1 MRLIKLSANKSSFK
15 TIVFNRTGLSI
26 IAAEKQDIQEKGGN
40 KTFNSVGKT
49 LTLAIINFCL
59 GSKMNKAFKEYL
71 PDWEF
76 TLDFEIKDIPK
87 SVIRNTNN
95 QNEVIFNDKKI
106 KLKSFTDELGE
117 SIFSLNNEIPYLSFR
132 SLISRFTRL
141 SKSEYTGF
149 DKFGESEQPYP
160 KLLNNSYL
168 MGLDTDLVVE
178 KGRLKE
184 QLDQTKRSKDAIEKD
199 PIFQPL
205 SKDKKIQLR
214 IIELDDEI
222 KRLSGKLKIF
232 QIADDYDKIRK
243 ESDKLTYDIGALA
256 YQSKIIIQ
264 TIENIKKSL
273 DIQPDIKRNGVVKLY
288 EEVRL
293 NFAENIKK
301 RLEDVELFHSKIV
314 ADRTRNL
321 NTEKQKFEK
330 ELKRIEEEKSQLGKE
345 RDDLIVY
352 LNQHGA
358 LEEYT
363 AMHNRL
369 SNLQIEAHK
378 LKESQNMLESLAKRK
393 SETLIEL
400 NEQNIKGQNYLHE
413 HNFSESN
420 FATSFREISKS
431 FYQDKAA
438 GSILVNNNENLN
450 TIRYDITA
458 HIDSDAGDGVG
469 NVKIFCFDLSMMLA
483 KNNHN
488 IKFIFHDSKLLDG
501 IDPRQKAILLKTA
514 YAKSLDN
521 DFQYIISANQNDL
534 EDIKEEFDNSELYD
548 TIITKNKVITLKD
561 SSDEDKL
568 LGIHVDMNYEK

>member
-49 LTLAIINFCL
+49 LTLAIIDFCL
-59 GSKMNKAFKEYL
+59 GSSTNKAFKNSL
-71 PDWEF
+71 SDWEF
-76 TLDFEIKDIPK
+76 TLDFELNNIVRNVTRRTNDQTF
-87 SVIRNTNN
+87 VIL
-95 QNEVIFNDKKI
+95 DSKKI
-106 KLKSFTDELGE
+106 SIKTFTQMLGE
-117 SIFSLNNEIPYLSFR
+117 EVFFLNNNITSLSFR
-132 SLISRFTRL
+132 TLIARFLRIT
-141 SKSEYTGF
+141 KTDYAKF
-149 DKFGESEQPYP
+149 DKFEEKEKPYLQ
-160 KLLNNSYL
+160 LLNNSYL
-168 MGLDTDLVVE
+168 MGLNTDLIVQ
-178 KGRLKE
+178 KNKLKD
-184 QLDQTKRSKDAIEKD
+184 QLDQTKNSKDAIEKD
-199 PIFQPL
+199 PIFQPF

-232 QIADDYDKIRK
+232 QIADDYDAIRK
-243 ESDKLTYDIGALA
+243 ESDELTYDIGALA

-288 EEVRL
+288 EEVQM
-293 NFAENIKK
+293 NFADNIKK

-314 ADRTRNL
+314 ADRTKNL
-321 NTEKQKFEK
+321 NAEKLKFEK
-330 ELKRIEEEKSQLGKE
+330 ELKKIEGEKISLGKK

-352 LNQHGA
+352 LNKYGA
-358 LEEYT
+358 LDEYT
-363 AMHNRL
+363 AIHNRL
-369 SNLQIEAHK
+369 SNLQIESHK
-378 LKESQNMLESLAKRK
+378 LKESQNMLELLAKRK
-393 SETLIEL
+393 SETIIEL
-400 NEQNIKGQNYLHE
+400 NEQNIQGQNYLHD
-413 HNFSESN
+413 HHFSESR
-420 FATSFREISKS
+420 FATSFRELSKS
-431 FYQDKAA
+431 FYKDKA
-438 GSILVNNNENLN
+438 GSVLVDNNEGTN

-488 IKFIFHDSKLLDG
+488 IRFIFHDSKLLDG

-521 DFQYIISANQNDL
+521 DFQYIISSNQNDL

-548 TIITKNKVITLKD
+548 KVIIKNKIITLKD

>member
-26 IAAEKQDIQEKGGN
+26 IAAEKQNIEEKGGN

-49 LTLAIINFCL
+49 LTLAIIDFCL
-59 GSKMNKAFKEYL
+59 GSSTNKAFKDSL
-71 PDWEF
+71 PNWEF
-76 TLDFEIKDIPK
+76 TLDFELNEVTRRVTRSTDNQT
-87 SVIRNTNN
+87 SVIL
-95 QNEVIFNDKKI
+95 DGKKI
-106 KLKSFTDELGE
+106 SIKLFTQMLGKE
-117 SIFSLNNEIPYLSFR
+117 VFALADTISSLSFR
-132 SLISRFTRL
+132 SLIARFLRIT
-141 SKSEYTGF
+141 KTDYAKF
-149 DKFGESEQPYP
+149 DRFEEKENPYLQ
-160 KLLNNSYL
+160 LLNNSYL
-168 MGLDTDLVVE
+168 MGLDTNLVIE
-178 KGRLKE
+178 KNRLKE
-184 QLDQTKRSKDAIEKD
+184 QLEQTKRSKDAIEKD

-232 QIADDYDKIRK
+232 QIADDYDAIRK
-243 ESDKLTYDIGALA
+243 EADKLTYDIGALA
-256 YQSKIIIQ
+256 YQSKIVVQ

-288 EEVRL
+288 EEVKV

-314 ADRTRNL
+314 ADRTKNL
-321 NTEKQKFEK
+321 NIEKQKFEK
-330 ELKRIEEEKSQLGKE
+330 ELKRIEEEKSQLGKK

-358 LEEYT
+358 LDEYV
-363 AMHNRL
+363 AINNRL
-369 SNLQIEAHK
+369 NNLQIESHK
-378 LKESQNMLESLAKRK
+378 LKESQNMLELLAKRR
-393 SETLIEL
+393 SETIIEIS
-400 NEQNIKGQNYLHE
+400 EQNIQGQTYLQNH
-413 HNFSESN
+413 HFSEST
-420 FATSFREISKS
+420 FATSFRELSKS
-431 FYQDKAA
+431 FYSDKA
-438 GSILVNNNENLN
+438 GSVLVSNNEGTN
-450 TIRYDITA
+450 TTRYDITA
-458 HIDSDAGDGVG
+458 HIDTDAGDGVG
-469 NVKIFCFDLSMMLA
+469 NVKIFSFDLSMMLA

-488 IKFIFHDSKLLDG
+488 IRFIFHDSKLLDG

-514 YAKSLDN
+514 YTNSLDN

-534 EDIKEEFDNSELYD
+534 EDIKEEFDNSELYNK
-548 TIITKNKVITLKD
+548 IITQNKVITLKD

>member
-59 GSKMNKAFKEYL
+59 GSKANKAFKEYL
-71 PDWEF
+71 LDWAF
-76 TLDFEIKDIPK
+76 TLDFEIDGIPK
-87 SVIRNTNN
+87 SVIRHTDN
-95 QNEVIFNDKKI
+95 QNEVIFNGKKI
-106 KLKSFTDELGE
+106 KLKTFTDELGE
-117 SIFSLNNEIPYLSFR
+117 RIFSLNNEIPYLSFR
-132 SLISRFTRL
+132 SLISRFIRL
-141 SKSEYTGF
+141 SKSEYTDF
-149 DKFGESEQPYP
+149 DKFGENEQPYP

-168 MGLDTDLVVE
+168 MGLNTDLVVE
-178 KGRLKE
+178 KSRLKE

-205 SKDKKIQLR
+205 SKDQKIQLR

-243 ESDKLTYDIGALA
+243 EADKLTYDIGALA
-256 YQSKIIIQ
+256 YQSKIVIQ

-288 EEVRL
+288 EEVKL
-293 NFAENIKK
+293 NFADNIKK
-301 RLEDVELFHSKIV
+301 RLEDVELFHSKII
-314 ADRTRNL
+314 ADRTKNL
-321 NTEKQKFEK
+321 NTEKHKFEK
-330 ELKRIEEEKSQLGKE
+330 ELKKIEEEKARLGKE

-358 LEEYT
+358 LDEYM
-363 AMHNRL
+363 AMNSRL
-369 SNLQIEAHK
+369 NNLQIEFHK
-378 LKESQNMLESLAKRK
+378 LKESQNMLELLAKRK
-393 SETLIEL
+393 NETLIEL
-400 NEQNIKGQNYLHE
+400 NEQNIKGQNYLHDYR
-413 HNFSESN
+413 FSESN
-420 FATSFREISKS
+420 FATSFRELSKS
-431 FYQDKAA
+431 FYQDKA
-438 GSILVNNNENLN
+438 GSILAVNNEGTN
-450 TIRYDITA
+450 TTRYDITA

-548 TIITKNKVITLKD
+548 KIITKNKVITLKD

>member
-26 IAAEKQDIQEKGGN
+26 IAAEKQDNHQKGGN

-59 GSKMNKAFKEYL
+59 GSKGNQGFKKYL
-71 PDWEF
+71 SDWEF
-76 TLDFEIKDIPK
+76 TLEFEINDTT
-87 SVIRNTNN
+87 NTVTRSSDN
-95 QNEVIFNDKKI
+95 QNEVIFNGKKI
-106 KLKSFTDELGE
+106 KLKTFTDELGE
-117 SIFSLNNEIPYLSFR
+117 RIFFLNEHISSLSFR
-132 SLISRFTRL
+132 SLISRFLRI
-141 SKSEYTGF
+141 SKSDYNDF
-149 DKFGESEQPYP
+149 DTFQDGEQPYP

-168 MGLDTDLVVE
+168 MGLNTNLVID
-178 KGRLKE
+178 KNRLKE
-184 QLDQTKRSKDAIEKD
+184 QLDQTKRIKDTIEKD
-199 PIFQPL
+199 PMFQPL
-205 SKDKKIQLR
+205 SKDQKIQLR

-232 QIADDYDKIRK
+232 QIADDYDAIRK
-243 ESDKLTYDIGALA
+243 EADKLTYDIGALA
-256 YQSKIIIQ
+256 YQSKIVIQ

-288 EEVRL
+288 EEVKV

-314 ADRTRNL
+314 ADRTKNL
-321 NTEKQKFEK
+321 NAEKLKFEK
-330 ELKRIEEEKSQLGKE
+330 ELKKLEEDKVNLGKK
-345 RDDLIVY
+345 RDDLILY

-369 SNLQIEAHK
+369 SNLQIEIHK
-378 LKESQNMLESLAKRK
+378 LKESQNMLELLAKRK

-400 NEQNIKGQNYLHE
+400 NEQNIQGQNYLQEYH
-413 HNFSESN
+413 FSESK
-420 FATSFREISKS
+420 FATSFRELSKS
-431 FYQDKAA
+431 FYKDKA
-438 GSILVNNNENLN
+438 GSVLVSNNEGIN
-450 TIRYDITA
+450 TIRYDIKA

-469 NVKIFCFDLSMMLA
+469 NVKIFCFDLSMMLS

-514 YAKSLDN
+514 YANSLDN

-548 TIITKNKVITLKD
+548 EIITQNKIITLKD

>member
-59 GSKMNKAFKEYL
+59 GSKANNAFKEYL

-76 TLDFEIKDIPK
+76 TLDFEIDDIPQ
-87 SVIRNTNN
+87 SVTRHTNN
-95 QNEVIFNDKKI
+95 QNEIIFNGKKI
-106 KLKSFTDELGE
+106 KLKTFTDELGE
-117 SIFSLNNEIPYLSFR
+117 RIFSLNNGISYLSFR
-132 SLISRFTRL
+132 SLISRFIRL
-141 SKSEYTGF
+141 SKSEYTDF
-149 DKFGESEQPYP
+149 DKFGENEQPYP

-168 MGLDTDLVVE
+168 MGLNTDLVVE
-178 KGRLKE
+178 KSRLKE

-205 SKDKKIQLR
+205 SKDKMIQLR

-243 ESDKLTYDIGALA
+243 EADKLTYDIGALA

-288 EEVRL
+288 EEVRV
-293 NFAENIKK
+293 NFADNIKK

-314 ADRTRNL
+314 ADRTKNL
-321 NTEKQKFEK
+321 NTEKLKFEK
-330 ELKRIEEEKSQLGKE
+330 ELKKIEEEKARLGKE

-352 LNQHGA
+352 LNQYGA

-378 LKESQNMLESLAKRK
+378 LKESQNMLELLAKRK
-393 SETLIEL
+393 NETLIEL
-400 NEQNIKGQNYLHE
+400 NEQNIEGQNYLHN
-413 HNFSESN
+413 HRFSESN
-420 FATSFREISKS
+420 FATSFRELSKS
-431 FYQDKAA
+431 FYQDKA
-438 GSILVNNNENLN
+438 GSILIVNNEGTN

-548 TIITKNKVITLKD
+548 TVITKNKVITLKD